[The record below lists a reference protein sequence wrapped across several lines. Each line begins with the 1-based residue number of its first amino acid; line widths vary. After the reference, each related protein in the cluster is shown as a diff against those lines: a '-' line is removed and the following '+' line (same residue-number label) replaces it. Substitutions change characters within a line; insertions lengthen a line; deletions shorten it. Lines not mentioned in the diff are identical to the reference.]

1 MHDVLKKKFGEKMVL
16 KNIAASRGWGLSR
29 LGFGTFAEFP
39 DSALAAI
46 EARALWAK
54 FGL

>member
-1 MHDVLKKKFGEKMVL
+1 VLKQKFGDKMIL
-16 KNIAASRGWGLSR
+16 RNIAPSRGWGLSR
-29 LGFGTFAEFP
+29 LGFGTIAGFP

-46 EARALWAK
+46 EARALWSK